1 MNITIV
7 GPRSVGKS
15 TTSKLL
21 AEILEYEYIESDYLM
36 NEKLKQYG
44 GLKKVI
50 ENKEVKLII
59 NTSYDVI
66 LESMT
71 KNNLVFDLPGGAI
84 NSAWGNKLGICEKN
98 IKSIVENSLVFGF
111 LPYKDS
117 MKSIDFL
124 YEREKER
131 NQIKDLDEQKLFE
144 KVKKNYLELEPVI
157 KDTSCHIIYVMKKS
171 PERIVDEMLSRI
183 NYGK

>member
-21 AEILEYEYIESDYLM
+21 AEKLEYEYIESDYLM
-36 NEKLKQYG
+36 NKKLKQYG

-50 ENKEVKLII
+50 QEKQVELIM
-59 NTSYDVI
+59 NTSRNLI
-66 LESMT
+66 LEAMT

-98 IKSIVENSLVFGF
+98 IKTIVENSLVFGF

-131 NQIKDLDEQKLFE
+131 NHFKDLDKKELFE
-144 KVKKNYLELEPVI
+144 KVKRNYLELEPVI
-157 KDTSCHIIYVMKKS
+157 KDTSCHIIYVMKKT
-171 PERIVDEMLSRI
+171 PEKIVDELLSKI